1 MLSKTNNFRRA
12 MLTVWL
18 CLIIACLFY
27 YFTHKDQFSAA
38 QIAAILKSYNSFMI
52 GAYLIISIVRGF
64 TLIPSTPFVIAGGII
79 FPGQEWLVLTIS
91 LLGIIGSATLIY
103 YFSDLLNL
111 GNTIEKIYPHEKLKQ
126 KMESKN
132 GLLFVFLWSF
142 IPVVPTDAV
151 CYAAGASK
159 MNFFRFILAVFL
171 GELIICCIYVFS
183 GSSLI
188 NLLK

>member
-1 MLSKTNNFRRA
+1 MQSNKKTFRKS
-12 MLTVWL
+12 LLLIWL
-18 CLIIACLFY
+18 CLIVGCLLY
-27 YFTHKDQFSAA
+27 YFTQKDEFSAS
-38 QIAAILKSYNSFMI
+38 QIAIFLKRYNSFLM

-79 FPGQEWLVLTIS
+79 FPGQEWLVLIIS

-103 YFSDLLNL
+103 YFSELLKL
-111 GNTIEKIYPHEKLKQ
+111 GEAIEKIYPHEKLKQ
-126 KMESKN
+126 KLESKK

-159 MNFFRFILAVFL
+159 MNFLRFISAVFL
-171 GELIICCIYVFS
+171 GELIICSIYVFTGS
-183 GSSLI
+183 GII
-188 NLLK
+188 NLFK

>member
-1 MLSKTNNFRRA
+1 MQSNKKTFRKS
-12 MLTVWL
+12 LLLIWL
-18 CLIIACLFY
+18 CLIVGCLLY
-27 YFTHKDQFSAA
+27 YFTHKDEFSAS
-38 QIAAILKSYNSFMI
+38 QIAIFLKRYNSFLM

-79 FPGQEWLVLTIS
+79 FPGQEWLVLIIS

-103 YFSDLLNL
+103 YFSELLKL
-111 GNTIEKIYPHEKLKQ
+111 GEAIEKIYPHEKLKQ
-126 KMESKN
+126 KLESNK

-159 MNFFRFILAVFL
+159 MNFLRFISAVFL
-171 GELIICCIYVFS
+171 GELIICSIYVFTGS
-183 GSSLI
+183 GII
-188 NLLK
+188 NLFK